1 MTARPHSRATAA
13 TAPRSAAISR
23 STSATLWHTLVPT
36 SIWDW
41 RNSGATRPPRRFSHS
56 AKSSGG
62 ATWMR
67 SRVSGS
73 TIRYSSSI
81 PIVKGG
87 SLTMLGRIHA
97 PAGRSRPRGEG
108 FFTVL

>member
-1 MTARPHSRATAA
+1 
-13 TAPRSAAISR
+13 
-23 STSATLWHTLVPT
+23 
-36 SIWDW
+36 
-41 RNSGATRPPRRFSHS
+41 
-56 AKSSGG
+56 
-62 ATWMR
+62 MR

-87 SLTMLGRIHA
+87 SAGMRGRIHA
-97 PAGRSRPRGEG
+97 LAARSRPRRREG

>member
-1 MTARPHSRATAA
+1 
-13 TAPRSAAISR
+13 
-23 STSATLWHTLVPT
+23 
-36 SIWDW
+36 
-41 RNSGATRPPRRFSHS
+41 
-56 AKSSGG
+56 
-62 ATWMR
+62 MR

-87 SLTMLGRIHA
+87 SVSMIGKIHA
-97 PAGRSRPRGEG
+97 LAGLSRSRGEG